1 MRRTGVRCV
10 LAVWLTC
17 VAFFLVG
24 HAIPAI
30 VLTTTG
36 QIADGTLAGLGPIL
50 RLLRSDDVEHV
61 GPDNQYDV
69 PLSSILQISLDFPR
83 VIVETTART
92 LIGPYSAF
100 LGIDE
105 ILRLN
110 RGTSGSVDIPTASL
124 RAIALN
130 GHSLRS
136 VPREWTG
143 MGFLTKPEIFGA
155 TPLVDTECDGC
166 SISLPDYNAPTGDG
180 DVPIWNIMTP
190 NLPPDGGG
198 SELPWWVGLLG
209 VVGII
214 GLFYVL
220 SSTGSSP

>member
-10 LAVWLTC
+10 LAVCFAC
-17 VAFFLVG
+17 VMFFVMG
-24 HAIPAI
+24 HAVPAI

-83 VIVETTART
+83 VIVETATRT

-105 ILRLN
+105 ILRLS
-110 RGTSGSVDIPTASL
+110 RGTSGDIDIPTASL

-130 GHSLRS
+130 GYSLRP

-155 TPLVDTECDGC
+155 APLVDTECDGC
-166 SISLPDYNAPTGDG
+166 SISLPNYDALRDAG
-180 DVPIWNIMTP
+180 DVPIWNTITP
-190 NLPPDGGG
+190 NLPPDTGG
-198 SELPWWVGLLG
+198 SDLPWWVGLLG
-209 VVGII
+209 VGGIL

-220 SSTGSSP
+220 SSTGSSS